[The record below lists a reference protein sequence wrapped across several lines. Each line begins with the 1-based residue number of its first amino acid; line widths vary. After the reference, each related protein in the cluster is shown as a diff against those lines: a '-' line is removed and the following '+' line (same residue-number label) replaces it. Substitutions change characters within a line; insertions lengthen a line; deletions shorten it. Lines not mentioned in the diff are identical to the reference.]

1 MGEKNEILNCN
12 INFKRYLYCI
22 ILIFYRFSM
31 TKVKAYATQSSTSP
45 LAPFE
50 IERRDILANDVEFDI
65 LYCGVCHSDIHNV
78 RNEW

>member
-1 MGEKNEILNCN
+1 
-12 INFKRYLYCI
+12 
-22 ILIFYRFSM
+22 M